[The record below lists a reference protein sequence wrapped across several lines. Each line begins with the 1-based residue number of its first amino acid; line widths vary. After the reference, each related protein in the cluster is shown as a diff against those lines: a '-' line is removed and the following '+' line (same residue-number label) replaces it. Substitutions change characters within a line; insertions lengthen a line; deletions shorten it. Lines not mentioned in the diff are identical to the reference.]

1 MCAVGRPCSYLAELS
16 DIADTLAFQRAE
28 VLGDSAGLQVHDS
41 SEGLIEQGADGGHWE
56 VAGLGLEMVFVLAM
70 SDFMSWILDTHRQ
83 GVDHSLETHV
93 DLAAADDLG
102 YIGGVVRLEQSHLET
117 FIFEVASGLGEV
129 QGGVVRGRVPLRN
142 KKNILAKCNYKIEDP
157 RATLG
162 TRGSG
167 IMSAYQLVRKVILSV
182 AMMTDRTS

>member
-1 MCAVGRPCSYLAELS
+1 MVRRPCAYLAELS

-56 VAGLGLEMVFVLAM
+56 VAGLGLETVLVLAM

-142 KKNILAKCNYKIEDP
+142 KKKHLSQVQPQD
-157 RATLG
+157 
-162 TRGSG
+162 RGPEGNSG
-167 IMSAYQLVRKVILSV
+167 NSRIWDHVSIPVGQESDLVRSHD
-182 AMMTDRTS
+182 DR